1 MSPDEA
7 LGGADQRPVP
17 PRVEVVRGMP
27 TEEELA
33 ALLAVVGEE
42 YTRETEEAVAEESR
56 PSAWQRT
63 QRRLRG
69 PLRRDIPW
77 GRFSG

>member
-1 MSPDEA
+1 MTDADET
-7 LGGADQRPVP
+7 QRI
-17 PRVEVVRGMP
+17 EIVRGTP

-33 ALLAVVGEE
+33 ALLAVVSDA
-42 YTRETEEAVAEESR
+42 YVRETDEAVADEKHISV
-56 PSAWQRT
+56 WQRT
-63 QRRLRG
+63 QRGLRK

>member
-1 MSPDEA
+1 VSEPEPTPTVDI
-7 LGGADQRPVP
+7 
-17 PRVEVVRGMP
+17 VRGHP

-33 ALLAVVGEE
+33 ALIAVISDAYVQEAAS
-42 YTRETEEAVAEESR
+42 AVAEE
-56 PSAWQRT
+56 PHVSAWQRT
-63 QRRLRG
+63 QRPLRK